1 MNPIDVINSI
11 IPLNEDNKKILL
23 SSMEKRDIKKGVPI
37 INEGEKNNLIGF
49 ISSGLFRSYLK
60 TESGEQLTLDFFQM
74 GSFFTD
80 LNSYYLMSQS
90 KVNVEAVVDS
100 TVFFLDRKTITEL
113 YKLIP
118 EFYKFEIIYK
128 EKISLCLLSFQKKIN
143 HLGAYD
149 SYKLFS
155 KTYKQALCESPK
167 KYIASF
173 LGISPFTLSRIKL

>member
-11 IPLNEDNKKILL
+11 IPLNEDNKNILL
-23 SSMEKRDIKKGVPI
+23 SSMEKRDIKKGIPI
-37 INEGEKNNLIGF
+37 INEGEKNDLIGF
-49 ISSGLFRSYLK
+49 ISSGLFRSYLN

-90 KVNVEAVVDS
+90 KVNIEAVVDILY
-100 TVFFLDRKTITEL
+100 FLDRKTIAEL

-118 EFYKFEIIYK
+118 NFINLKLYTRKIYFVY
-128 EKISLCLLSFQKKIN
+128 SVFKKIN

-167 KYIASF
+167 KYISF